1 MITTPVR
8 DDIRAFA
15 AEVRAHLDDLPA
27 DEVDDLLDGLEADLS
42 DQAAEAGDD
51 FGLPD
56 ATTYADEL
64 RSAAGLPDRVLTPK
78 KKLPLVRRAR
88 AAWNST
94 GRRIRGNPAGT
105 WILDTLASLRPV
117 WWVVRGVVVY
127 LWVVSL
133 LVPLGGTGGILSS
146 LLALTFNP
154 LAWIILL
161 GLIAVSVQ
169 WGQGRWMPFRWLH
182 ATAVVV
188 SAVTVLAL
196 PATLGMLSNSLF
208 AAVYDNRA
216 SASQGWT
223 PGLSVDGIRVRN
235 IYAYDANGAALSG
248 VQLFDQDGRPVT
260 TVGMETTTL
269 SDAYYAGGGG
279 PVPVPYTV
287 PGSAPIWNAFPL
299 REVPAE
305 KWTWDQADLAEATLS
320 PVPFERVQP
329 LPDAAQPALQASPT
343 PEPSTAPSAESTPI
357 PTADPLGPA
366 TPEAV
371 AP

>member
-1 MITTPVR
+1 MITTPTR
-8 DDIRAFA
+8 SDIRDFA
-15 AEVRAHLDDLPA
+15 AAVRAHLDDLPA

-42 DQAAEAGDD
+42 DQAAEAGEY
-51 FGLPD
+51 FELPD
-56 ATTYADEL
+56 AATYAEEL
-64 RSAAGLPDRVLTPK
+64 RSAAGLPERVAAPQK
-78 KKLPLVRRAR
+78 KMPLVERAR
-88 AAWNST
+88 DAWSST
-94 GRRIRGNPAGT
+94 GRRIRGNPAGAS
-105 WILDTLASLRPV
+105 ILDLLASLRPV

-127 LWVVSL
+127 LWVVAL

-146 LLALTFNP
+146 VLVLTFNP
-154 LAWIILL
+154 LAWVILL
-161 GLIAVSVQ
+161 TLIAVSVQ
-169 WGQGRWMPFRWLH
+169 WGQGRWMPFRWLR

-188 SAVTVLAL
+188 SVVTVLAL
-196 PATLGMLSNSLF
+196 PTTLGTLSNSLF
-208 AAVYDNRA
+208 AAVYSNRA

-235 IYAYDANGAALSG
+235 IYAYDANGDALSG

-269 SDAYYAGGGG
+269 SDSYYAGGGG

-287 PGSAPIWNAFPL
+287 PGSSPIWNAFPL

-320 PVPFERVQP
+320 PAPFERVQP
-329 LPDAAQPALQASPT
+329 LPDAAQPALPAAT
-343 PEPSTAPSAESTPI
+343 PEPSTTPPTESAPTP
-357 PTADPLGPA
+357 TVDPLAPA
-366 TPEAV
+366 TSEAV